1 MMVELVETWGSDKL
15 IANIAS
21 LSYGYKESK
30 NPENLINKLLEKG
43 HTSVFEFAGATFY
56 VETSIIVQRQWMRH
70 RHLSYLEQSL
80 RYIRHPVVKMQLQDE
95 RLGSDEVK
103 LLIDDIVNKSAETYE
118 ELLKKG
124 IAPELARAILPL
136 GMRTRFYV
144 SGNLR
149 SWLQFLELRLAPD
162 AQYEI
167 RYEAQQVL
175 QLLCGKFPL
184 TLNAWRRQHAY

>member
-1 MMVELVETWGSDKL
+1 MVELVETWGSDKL
-15 IANIAS
+15 IADVSS
-21 LSYGYKESK
+21 LSYGHKESK
-30 NPENLINKLLEKG
+30 NVENLINKLLEKG

-80 RYIRHPVVKMQLQDE
+80 RYIRHPVVKMQIPDE
-95 RLGSDEVK
+95 RLSNDDVK
-103 LLIDDIVNKSAETYE
+103 LLMDNVVNKSAETYD
-118 ELLKKG
+118 ELLKRG
-124 IAPELARAILPL
+124 VAPELARAVLPL

>member
-1 MMVELVETWGSDKL
+1 MVELVETWGSDKL
-15 IANIAS
+15 IADVSS
-21 LSYGYKESK
+21 LSYGHKESK
-30 NPENLINKLLEKG
+30 NVENLINKLLEKG

-80 RYIRHPVVKMQLQDE
+80 RYIRHPVVKMQIPDE
-95 RLGSDEVK
+95 RLSNDDVK
-103 LLIDDIVNKSAETYE
+103 LLMDNVVNKSAETYD
-118 ELLKKG
+118 ELLKRG
-124 IAPELARAILPL
+124 VAPELARAILPL